1 MDKSNLPVVKLGIVA
16 VSRDCFP
23 ASLSERRRKEVVSAC
38 RNKGV
43 EIYESNVIVEN
54 EKDAMTAYDDVC
66 KAGVNALV
74 LFLGNFGPEG
84 PETMLL
90 QRFLGNKD
98 NTAMI
103 AAASEES
110 GSDLIDGRGDA
121 YCGMLNASYSIG
133 LRKIKVYIPEY
144 PVGSADEIADM
155 ISEFDRIAAIKI
167 GLAGLKI
174 FSFGPRPYDFLA
186 CNAPIA
192 PLFDLGVE
200 IQENSELD
208 LYEAFLKHENDPRI
222 KEIADDMANEIGKDG
237 NTYPSVLPKLA
248 QFELTILDWV
258 KDNLG
263 AAKYYTIAVKCWPA
277 FQTMFHFVPCF
288 VNSRLAS
295 RGIPVA
301 CEVDI
306 WGALTEYILTVATQS
321 PVTLLDINNTV
332 PKDLYDEFAPKI
344 YKNNDMF
351 MGFHCGNTPSVYLK
365 DAAIKYQ
372 LIMKRNLEPD
382 SEPNISRGNLDGEI
396 KAADVTLFRL
406 QANSDS
412 KLCSYIA
419 QGEVLDMP
427 TNSFGGRGV
436 IAIPEM
442 ARFYRHVLIQ
452 KRFPHHSGVGFAHV
466 GKTLFAAIKLLGV
479 DDISYNQPETVLY
492 PSENPFV

>member
-1 MDKSNLPVVKLGIVA
+1 MNNIPVVKLGIVA

-23 ASLSERRRKEVVSAC
+23 SKLSKRRREAVVAAYK
-38 RNKGV
+38 N
-43 EIYESNVIVEN
+43 IYECPVIVEN
-54 EKDAMTAYDDVC
+54 ETDAMNALADLKQAD
-66 KAGVNALV
+66 VNALV

-84 PETMLL
+84 PETLLL
-90 QRFLGNKD
+90 QKFLEDKT

-103 AAASEES
+103 VAAAEES

-121 YCGMLNASYSIG
+121 FCGMLNASYNIG

-144 PVGSADEIADM
+144 PVGNANEVAAM
-155 ISEFDRIAAIKI
+155 IKDFEKIAAVRI
-167 GLAGLKI
+167 GISCLKI
-174 FSFGPRPYDFLA
+174 FSFGPRPHDFLT

-208 LYEAFLKHENDPRI
+208 LYESFLKHDGDSRI
-222 KEIADDMANEIGKDG
+222 ESIAAEMAEELGKKG
-237 NTYPSVLPKLA
+237 NTYPSLLTKLA
-248 QFELTILDWV
+248 QFEITLLDWAE
-258 KDNLG
+258 KHLG
-263 AAKYYTIAVKCWPA
+263 ASKFFTITLKCWPA
-277 FQTMFHFVPCF
+277 FQTMFRFVPCY

-306 WGALTEYILTVATQS
+306 YGTLSEYILTVATGK

-332 PKDLYDEFAPKI
+332 PKDLYTEYYSGEFAPK
-344 YKNNDMF
+344 YKNTDVF
-351 MGFHCGNTPSVYLK
+351 MGFHCGNTPLCNLK
-365 DAAIKYQ
+365 NASIQYQ

-382 SEPNISRGNLDGEI
+382 SEPDISRGNLDGQI
-396 KAADVTLFRL
+396 KPSDVTIFRL

-412 KLCSYIA
+412 KLCAYIA

-427 TNSFGGRGV
+427 TKTFGGTGV

-442 ARFYRHVLIQ
+442 ARFYRNVLIQ
-452 KRFPHHSGVGFAHV
+452 KRFPHHSGIGFAHV
-466 GKTLFAAIKLLGV
+466 GKILFDVLNLLGV
-479 DDISYNQPETVLY
+479 DDVGYNRPAGNLY
-492 PSENPFV
+492 PSENPFA